1 MDSPRGRILE
11 LLNDGASPRA
21 VVLIDAAAECPRC
34 AAGKGCGAGIFGG
47 GDARRVEA
55 LVADGLRV
63 RAGDAVRIDLA
74 PRNLLRAAGEV
85 YGAPLVCGVGAAGL
99 AYLLGA
105 GDGPGAVAALVGLA
119 VGLALGRWRLRRA
132 QCLQRFTPVVTAR
145 LVGA

>member
-1 MDSPRGRILE
+1 M
-11 LLNDGASPRA
+11 
-21 VVLIDAAAECPRC
+21 VLIDAAAQCPRC

-74 PRNLLRAAGEV
+74 PRNLLRAAGV
-85 YGAPLVCGVGAAGL
+85 IYGVPLVCGVAAAGL

-105 GDGPGAVAALVGLA
+105 GDGPGAVAALAGLA
-119 VGLALGRWRLRRA
+119 GGLVLGRWRLQRA
-132 QCLQRFTPVVTAR
+132 DCLRRFTPVVTAR
-145 LVGA
+145 LAGA